1 MKKID
6 LFSTPLVQFNLE
18 KSDEL
23 NAGLLDYI
31 KDMKEEIVEGAK
43 QPYSMVGGKHTDFSL
58 FYDYEVGKR
67 KDKFVKEFYDKIVE
81 LIFEYG
87 EKYIDKHFR
96 DTTAPTTR
104 ITPWVMIYGPNDYSK
119 VHNHPG
125 IDLAIVY
132 YPKVPETLGKNG
144 NIEFYDPRPCASW
157 DYNSLNKS
165 VQSFKPETGKGYIFP
180 GWMQHGTTPHKV
192 DDDERVCIA
201 VNVKFH
207 R

>member
-6 LFSTPLVQFNLE
+6 LFSTPLVQFKL
-18 KSDEL
+18 KDTPKL
-23 NAGLLDYI
+23 NSGLLDYV
-31 KDMKEEIVEGAK
+31 KDMKPETVEGVK

-58 FYDYEVGKR
+58 FYEYEVGKR
-67 KDKFVKEFYDKIVE
+67 KDKFVQEFYEKIVE
-81 LIFEYG
+81 LIFNYG

-96 DTTAPTTR
+96 DTTAPTTK

-125 IDLAIVY
+125 VDLAIVY
-132 YPKVPETLGKNG
+132 YAKVPETSGKNG

-157 DYNSLNKS
+157 DYNSLNKN
-165 VQSFKPETGKGYIFP
+165 VQSFKPKTGMGYIFP

-192 DDDERVCIA
+192 EDEERVCIA
-201 VNVKFH
+201 INVKFH